1 MKKITPV
8 LFTLILIIT
17 GCIQTKQ
24 ITLYMIGDSTM
35 ANKTTEVYP
44 EKGWGQL
51 FQEYYDSGV
60 IVRNRATNGRST
72 KSFMAEGRWK
82 AVLDSLKKG
91 DYVFIQFGHNDE
103 KIDKPAVYTDPATTF
118 RENLTKYIFDTRSK
132 GATPVLLTPI
142 VRRKFDETG
151 KLTDTHGKYPDAV
164 REVAALQKVICI
176 DMQVLTMNYINSLGD
191 EASRKIYLWTTPDS
205 KFPLGRKDD
214 THLSEEGARV
224 YAGMVAREVAKM
236 KIPLARHIIRLE

>member
-1 MKKITPV
+1 MNKNSAVWV
-8 LFTLILIIT
+8 LLSLFLS

-24 ITLYMIGDSTM
+24 ITLYTIGDSTM

-51 FQEYYDSGV
+51 FQKCYDSRV

-118 RENLTKYIFDTRSK
+118 RDNLSKYIFDTRSK
-132 GATPVLLTPI
+132 GAIPVLLTPI

-151 KLTDTHGKYPDAV
+151 KLTYTHGKYPDAV
-164 REVAALQKVICI
+164 REVAALHKVICI
-176 DMQVLTMNYINSLGD
+176 DMQMLTMNYVNSLGD
-191 EASRKIYLWTTPDS
+191 EASRKIYLWTPPDS
-205 KFPLGRKDD
+205 RFPQGRKDD
-214 THLSEEGARV
+214 THLSEVGAGIF
-224 YAGMVAREVAKM
+224 AGLVAREVAKM